1 MATLGERLRKLR
13 KNKTSLSMKEFGK
26 IFGLSE
32 SAIGMY
38 ERDERE
44 PDLKTID
51 KMADYFDVTVDY
63 LMGRSDIMNPRL
75 FENAGITNE
84 EYLNLS
90 AYQKEVVD
98 FFLTREN
105 LHFYDRP
112 KRLLDALEQFEIFYE
127 YWKKQQEKKDEE

>member
-1 MATLGERLRKLR
+1 MFAQRLKSLR
-13 KNKTSLSMKEFGK
+13 KNKKLTQSDMANMLGITRQGYAKYEND
-26 IFGLSE
+26 E
-32 SAIGMY
+32 S
-38 ERDERE
+38 E
-44 PDLKTID
+44 PDLATID
-51 KMADYFDVTVDY
+51 KLAEFFNVTTDY
-63 LMGRSDIMNPRL
+63 LLGRSDIMNPRL

-127 YWKKQQEKKDEE
+127 FWKKQQEQKDEE

>member
-1 MATLGERLRKLR
+1 MFAQRLKSLR
-13 KNKTSLSMKEFGK
+13 KNKKLTQSDMANMLGITRQGYAKYEND
-26 IFGLSE
+26 E
-32 SAIGMY
+32 S
-38 ERDERE
+38 E
-44 PDLKTID
+44 PDLATID
-51 KMADYFDVTVDY
+51 KLAEFFNVTTDY
-63 LMGRSDIMNPRL
+63 LLGRSDIMNPRL

-127 YWKKQQEKKDEE
+127 FWKKQQEKKDEE

>member
-1 MATLGERLRKLR
+1 MFAQRLKSLR
-13 KNKTSLSMKEFGK
+13 KNKKLTQSDMANMLGITRQGYAKYEND
-26 IFGLSE
+26 E
-32 SAIGMY
+32 S
-38 ERDERE
+38 E
-44 PDLKTID
+44 PDLATID
-51 KMADYFDVTVDY
+51 KLAEFFNVTTDY
-63 LMGRSDIMNPRL
+63 LLGRSDIMNPRL